1 MRRSAAAVLGM
12 RPGGLL
18 PIGRLLIRYLLV
30 LTLQLW
36 GEIAGA
42 QSAWNEVPAGDA
54 HRSGA
59 FQNPKLSE
67 SSGVTV
73 SRKYPGV
80 LWTLNDSG
88 NPAWLFAT
96 DTLGR
101 DRGIFGVTNATN
113 FDWEAISI
121 GPCGSSDCL
130 YLGDTGDNR
139 EGRSSIRLYRVVE
152 PAPDSAG
159 GEGRSTAPA
168 QRLEVRYPDGAHDV
182 EAMYVDQAGNC
193 YLITKG
199 TSGGVRLYRVPAS
212 AWKLGRALAQPLGSL
227 PIETAW
233 MGGKL
238 VTDAALAPDGKRV
251 AVRTYQSIFLFR
263 RSPDGRLTPERGHPA
278 CSVARLD
285 IQGEGVAWLDQ
296 KTLVLTSEST
306 LGYPGTISVVQCPPS

>member
-1 MRRSAAAVLGM
+1 M

-18 PIGRLLIRYLLV
+18 PLGRPLIRYLLV

-54 HRSGA
+54 HRSGS
-59 FQNPKLSE
+59 FENPKLSE
-67 SSGVTV
+67 SSGVAV

-101 DRGIFGVTNATN
+101 DRGIFTVTGATN
-113 FDWEAISI
+113 VDWEAISI
-121 GPCGSSDCL
+121 ARCGSSDCL
-130 YLGDTGDNR
+130 YIGDTGDNHER
-139 EGRSSIRLYRVVE
+139 RSSVRLYRVAE
-152 PAPDSAG
+152 PAPDT
-159 GEGRSTAPA
+159 EVRSTAPA
-168 QRLEVRYPDGAHDV
+168 QRLEVRYPDGSHDV
-182 EAMYVDQAGNC
+182 EAIYVDQAGDC

-199 TSGGVRLYRVPAS
+199 GSRGVGLYRVPAS
-212 AWKLGRALAQPLGSL
+212 AWKAGHALAQSLGSL
-227 PIETAW
+227 PIQTGW
-233 MGGKL
+233 LGGML
-238 VTDAALAPDGKRV
+238 ITDAALAPSGQRV

-278 CSVARLD
+278 CRVAKLD
-285 IQGEGVAWLDQ
+285 AQGEGVAWLDPQ
-296 KTLVLTSEST
+296 TLVLTSESAA
-306 LGYPGTISVVQCPPS
+306 GYPGTVSLAQCPPR